1 MATTTRSR
9 RGRFPDPRIS
19 LLIGRMEIRRFVR
32 KVRGQDVWLALM
44 VLGVLFVVV
53 ALPIVFGFG
62 RDAGESIASD
72 GAPGSFVELGF
83 VVGWVAMVAFGLVSG
98 VGSEGEVDNQEA
110 LLAIRPPKDVAG
122 GLIVYVLWGYA
133 PFVLAPAIAAALG
146 IAVGTGEPLAIVGIL
161 LSVGCLVVTGVIAGY
176 ACGLFLKGVIRRS
189 PWLSAA
195 KPLLGAAVIVGY
207 FWASFTG
214 RLWPV
219 LSDVGS
225 ALAGTPLGWFVDLA
239 LVTTPGVSVS
249 VPAAVALLALSIAF
263 VPVGVL
269 SVVVA
274 SQYAWFVEREG
285 DAGDALES
293 DDAAAQHAPDEIRF
307 NDESSA
313 VDSRRI
319 TPPRVTLGDRLER
332 TLNRVEFSRATSA
345 IAVTVLRRG
354 YRAPLQLVYVAV
366 PLLFLIP
373 MLDSIVRTGTAPSWF
388 PWMVVLYG
396 AWAAGAGFPLNVLGN
411 QGSTLPRLLTSPA
424 TGRQIV
430 HGYILATSIV
440 FVPLTVALG
449 VLTGTIADRS
459 PVVLA
464 SIALASAVVVVAAAV
479 VAAGIGSAF
488 PRFSTIDLT
497 DNTSAVLPSKLAFGA
512 FSILALLAANSV
524 AVLADESFR
533 TVFAGM
539 LTEYFPY
546 AVTVTASDLELVA
559 TAIAVVVTLSIPVA
573 YTVGA
578 TLIEQYQVS

>member
-1 MATTTRSR
+1 
-9 RGRFPDPRIS
+9 
-19 LLIGRMEIRRFVR
+19 MEIRRFVR

-44 VLGVLFVVV
+44 ILGVLFVVV
-53 ALPIVFGFG
+53 ALPIVFGLG
-62 RDAGESIASD
+62 RDAGASIASD
-72 GAPGSFVELGF
+72 GAPGAFVELGF
-83 VVGWVAMVAFGLVSG
+83 VVGWIAMAAFGLVSG
-98 VGSEGEVDNQEA
+98 VGSEGEIDNQEG

-133 PFVLAPAIAAALG
+133 PFVLAPAVAAALG
-146 IAVGTGEPLAIVGIL
+146 IAVGTGEPLAVVGIL
-161 LSVGCLVVTGVIAGY
+161 LSVGCLVVTGVLAGY
-176 ACGLFLKGVIRRS
+176 ACGLVLKGVIRRS
-189 PWLSAA
+189 PWLSAL

-225 ALAGTPLGWFVDLA
+225 TLARTPLGWFVDLA
-239 LVTTPGVSVS
+239 LVTTPGVPVS
-249 VPAAVALLALSIAF
+249 VPAAIALFSLSIAF

-269 SVVVA
+269 AVVAA
-274 SQYAWFVEREG
+274 SQYAWFVER
-285 DAGDALES
+285 AGES
-293 DDAAAQHAPDEIRF
+293 DDVTEPDETEIR
-307 NDESSA
+307 NDVGGTDSA
-313 VDSRRI
+313 VESGVGAGSTVSTARA
-319 TPPRVTLGDRLER
+319 TFGDRLEL
-332 TLNRVEFSRATSA
+332 TLGRFGFSTATCA

-373 MLDSIVRTGTAPSWF
+373 MVDSIVRTGTAPSWF

-396 AWAAGAGFPLNVLGN
+396 AWAAGVGFPLNVLGN

-430 HGYILATSIV
+430 HGYLLATAIV

-459 PVVLA
+459 PVALA
-464 SIALASAVVVVAAAV
+464 TIALASTVVVLAGAV
-479 VAAGIGSAF
+479 IAAGIGSAF

-497 DNTSAVLPSKLAFGA
+497 DTTSAVLPSKLAFGA
-512 FSILALLAANSV
+512 FSIVALLAANSV
-524 AVLADESFR
+524 AVLADDLFR
-533 TVFAGM
+533 VTVAAM
-539 LTEYFPY
+539 LTDHFPY

-559 TAIAVVVTLSIPVA
+559 TAIAVLVLVAVPVA
-573 YTVGA
+573 YAVG
-578 TLIEQYQVS
+578 TTRIDGYRVS